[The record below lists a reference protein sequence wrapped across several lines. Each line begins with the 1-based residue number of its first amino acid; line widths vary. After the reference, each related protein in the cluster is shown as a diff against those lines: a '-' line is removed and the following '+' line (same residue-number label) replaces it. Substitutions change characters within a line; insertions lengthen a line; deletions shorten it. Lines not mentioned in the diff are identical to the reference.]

1 MKPKR
6 ESVLLHHEVGGVFHR
21 ARLMRGWTQ
30 EELAAHAGLW
40 PSTIDQ
46 IEAGRDLDKDL
57 FTAIAK
63 ALGTETLIHAM
74 PESGFPGES

>member
-1 MKPKR
+1 MR
-6 ESVLLHHEVGGVFHR
+6 LLHHEVGGLFHR

-46 IEAGRDLDKDL
+46 IEAGGDLDSDL
-57 FTAIAK
+57 FKAIAN
-63 ALGTETLIHAM
+63 ALGVETLVRAIDG
-74 PESGFPGES
+74 GFSGES

>member
-1 MKPKR
+1 MR
-6 ESVLLHHEVGGVFHR
+6 LLVHDHEVGGLFHR

-46 IEAGRDLDKDL
+46 IEAGGDLDRDLVK
-57 FTAIAK
+57 AIAN
-63 ALGTETLIHAM
+63 ALGVETLARAM
-74 PESGFPGES
+74 PEGGFPGES

>member
-6 ESVLLHHEVGGVFHR
+6 KSFLLSHEVGGVFHR

-30 EELAAHAGLW
+30 EELAARAGLW

-46 IEAGRDLDKDL
+46 IEAGGDLDKDL
-57 FTAIAK
+57 FTAIAN

-74 PESGFPGES
+74 PESGFTGES